1 MGTIPIFRHMRATRM
16 ATSPRFATR
25 TRRNTALGECAG
37 PKGLRGRLGGR
48 SRGPRRN
55 PHRKED
61 PAVHAYQLQREVPMF
76 PRGPGVPLRPER
88 VERLNQGWP
97 SLRRLDHIV
106 EVSELRSYVR
116 VRELPL
122 VLPNEVGLPLLWV
135 RCCLDILLEHDVYRT
150 LRSHHREL
158 RGGPR
163 DVYVPADVL
172 RGHHVVGAA
181 VRLSRDHRELRD
193 RRLRERVQ

>member
-1 MGTIPIFRHMRATRM
+1 MGTIPIFRHVRATRM

-48 SRGPRRN
+48 SRGPRHN
-55 PHRKED
+55 PHGKED

-76 PRGPGVPLRPER
+76 PGGPGVPLCPER

-106 EVSELRSYVR
+106 EVSEPRSDVR
-116 VRELPL
+116 VHELL
-122 VLPNEVGLPLLWV
+122 RVLPNEAGLSLPCV
-135 RCCLDILLEHDVYRT
+135 RCCLDILLEHDVYRS
-150 LRSHHREL
+150 LRPYH
-158 RGGPR
+158 G
-163 DVYVPADVL
+163 
-172 RGHHVVGAA
+172 
-181 VRLSRDHRELRD
+181 
-193 RRLRERVQ
+193 